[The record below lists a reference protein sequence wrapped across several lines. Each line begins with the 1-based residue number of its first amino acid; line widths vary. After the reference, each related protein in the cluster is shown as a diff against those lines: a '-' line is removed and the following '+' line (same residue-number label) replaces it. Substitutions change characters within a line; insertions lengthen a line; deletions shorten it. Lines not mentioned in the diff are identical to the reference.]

1 MECACG
7 DEAELDN
14 IDRVRR
20 EYMERIV
27 LTASDGMVLTDGT
40 IYGKVI
46 YLGSDR
52 TPDHFYEITKEE
64 YEKRIEPEVNEDVS

>member
-1 MECACG
+1 
-7 DEAELDN
+7 
-14 IDRVRR
+14 
-20 EYMERIV
+20 MERIV